1 MAPPKKSRATRP
13 AKAPAKA
20 KGKAS
25 TRAKPELTPAM
36 QKFEDALRA
45 CLPQE
50 RLFVKHKLNR
60 ETNERA
66 AILAGYSEKTAE
78 VQGSQLLSRLRVSE
92 AYNAGLEVAGFGAQD
107 ILGDIQDLRNFNRA
121 EIEREIKE
129 PVTEYVERRVS
140 DLLRELK
147 LKEKAVRA
155 HINAQKLVDEDPLEG
170 VEEDTLKLQGK
181 QLLSIQRRQLDMVE
195 KLAIDPNAV
204 EVELVTRLVTR
215 RVLCYDLAKQK
226 GLLKFI
232 KNVKPSKYGD
242 IVELYDWVT
251 GVEMGAKAMAVFRDR
266 HEVTGKD
273 GEAFSGGTVIVLPS
287 NGRDGDHE

>member
-20 KGKAS
+20 RKAS

-60 ETNERA
+60 KTNERA

-78 VQGSQLLSRLRVSE
+78 VQGSQLLSRLRVWE
-92 AYNAGLEVAGFGAQD
+92 AYSAGLEAAGFGPQD

-155 HINAQKLVDEDPLEG
+155 HINAQETVPDEA
-170 VEEDTLKLQGK
+170 TLKLQGE
-181 QLLSIQRRQLDMVE
+181 QLLSLQRRQLALVE

-204 EVELVTRLVTR
+204 EVELVTRLVTQ

-232 KNVKPSKYGD
+232 KSRKPGKYGD
-242 IVELYDWVT
+242 VVELHDWVT
-251 GVEMGAKAMAVFRDR
+251 GVEMGAKAMAVFKDR

-273 GEAFSGGTVIVLPS
+273 GEALPAGTIIVLPS
-287 NGRDGDHE
+287 NGRDGANE